1 MKRLL
6 LLSFIVLGALNARAQ
21 IVNERNKEK
30 ISQAVKDGY
39 KEVMQTIKQDAHP
52 TGVHTQWDLYVGARL
67 GLNASNLPGLNGNMK
82 TGITGGV
89 FMEVFVFP
97 NLAADIEVEYSHQG
111 SGNVY
116 HTVATDADAV
126 FRSGPYD
133 YNIKY
138 INTNYLARWYPWA
151 DKPWSFYTG
160 LHMARAISMHTHL
173 KGGEKKDITD
183 KIHRGDLAIPVGASF
198 EWKQWQLDMRY
209 NISFRRLA
217 DDSDAKRL
225 LGAARNS
232 MLQLTIGYKIQMW

>member
-151 DKPWSFYTG
+151 DKHGASTQDSTWHVPSACTHTSKGAKRRTLPTRYTG
-160 LHMARAISMHTHL
+160 ETWQSPSVQVLSGSNGSLTCAITSPS
-173 KGGEKKDITD
+173 
-183 KIHRGDLAIPVGASF
+183 GDLPTTAMPSGCWVRHATACCS
-198 EWKQWQLDMRY
+198 
-209 NISFRRLA
+209 
-217 DDSDAKRL
+217 
-225 LGAARNS
+225 
-232 MLQLTIGYKIQMW
+232 